1 MRFIIKKT
9 LEIELGKLTLLSGE
23 LQYKYPVDVVKQYH
37 YNCSYHSTSN
47 WLKLVK
53 TKPKRSVAKRIGHR
67 LYDYRLISIAVL
79 CHHLCIDYLNLP
91 DIHGYISDYNAAS
104 NRHPYSAVLEFVPDS
119 LIVLEE
125 PDRFVNL
132 KDYASLCVVI
142 KSLIKR
148 GYILIVA
155 TNNSYIIQELSILD
169 NVLRYEVGYNFSNR
183 YKSDYTFKE
192 IQ

>member
-1 MRFIIKKT
+1 MRLIIKKG

-23 LQYKYPVDVVKQYH
+23 LQYKYSVDVPKQYSH
-37 YNCSYHSTSN
+37 KTRYSAFV
-47 WLKLVK
+47 WLSLVR
-53 TKPKRSVAKRIGHR
+53 TKPKRSIAKRIGHR
-67 LYDYRLISIAVL
+67 LYGYRLISIAVL
-79 CHHLCIDYLNLP
+79 CHHLSIDYLNLP
-91 DIHGYISDYNAAS
+91 DIHGYISDYNEAT
-104 NRHPYSAVLEFVPDS
+104 NRHPYPAVLKFVPDS

-125 PDRFVNL
+125 PDRFVNV
-132 KDYASLCVVI
+132 KDYSNLCTVI

-169 NVLRYEVGYNFSNR
+169 NVLRYEVGYSFSNR